1 MQVVERVRVVEQ
13 QLGHGGTLLEERVN
27 TVGQALD
34 GLRTDIA
41 AIQAFMT
48 TTGTKQELMG
58 IFESGK
64 EDLRKVMEKQVTD
77 SQDANKALGIVVE
90 DMKDWT
96 KKADTRMQMIEDKLT
111 LDIGQLTQGTRDLS
125 LKIEEL

>member
-64 EDLRKVMEKQVTD
+64 EDLRKVMEKQATD

-90 DMKDWT
+90 EMKDWT
-96 KKADTRMQMIEDKLT
+96 KGAGTRMQMTEDKQT
-111 LDIGQLTQGTRDLS
+111 LDIGQL
-125 LKIEEL
+125 I